1 MSTKNRIIAF
11 VLTILI
17 ILNFA
22 VPKLSYAAPV
32 TQPTDTLEQ
41 IDSSM
46 TKEGIESMMS
56 DGATNVKSQ
65 TYDGDNNVSEQ
76 TKNISLQPGM
86 TVGSSIIR
94 LLVSIFVIVPYILNS
109 ILSLIVGT
117 NTFTIEELLTNQYDI
132 VDIKFWDTNTSGT
145 NASTV
150 NTIRKNVAT
159 WYYSIRNIAIIAM
172 VVILIYIAI
181 RLAILIASKESSPN
195 VVAQYKRLFV
205 NWLVGLVLLVIL
217 HFLLIFF
224 ITLIDQFTKI
234 IINIFQSSIP
244 NSGLEI
250 KLIDDSW
257 KEIWSPSNKHPFWEA
272 IIYFM
277 LVFYEIKFF
286 ISYFL
291 RAIKIYFYILI
302 SPLVCMT
309 YAIDKVK
316 DNRSQAFDNWTR
328 ELISEVLT
336 QPIHLLTYAV
346 FIFSANA
353 LMETAPIL
361 MVLMLFSIGK
371 IEKTIRNSFM
381 MKPGRFAK
389 GPGDISLVRPTEWM
403 KIR

>member
-1 MSTKNRIIAF
+1 MKKTIALI
-11 VLTILI
+11 LTILL

-22 VPKLSYAAPV
+22 MPKLSYAAPS

-46 TKEGIESMMS
+46 TKQGIESLMS

-65 TYDGDNNVSEQ
+65 SYDGDNNVSEQ
-76 TKNISLQPGM
+76 SKTASLEPGI
-86 TVGSSIIR
+86 TVGSGVLR
-94 LLVSIFVIVPYILNS
+94 LFISIFIIIPYILNS
-109 ILSLIVGT
+109 VLSMIVGT

-132 VDIKFWDTNTSGT
+132 VDIKFWETNTTGT

-150 NTIRKNVAT
+150 NTIRSNVAT

-172 VVILIYIAI
+172 VVILIYTGM
-181 RLAILIASKESSPN
+181 RLALLIISNKASPN
-195 VVAQYKRLFV
+195 SVAQYKRLLV
-205 NWLVGLVLLVIL
+205 NWLVGLVLLIIL

-224 ITLIDQFTKI
+224 ISLIDQFTKI

-250 KLIDDSW
+250 KLIDNSW
-257 KEIWSPSNKHPFWEA
+257 KEVWSTSNKHPFWECV
-272 IIYFM
+272 IYFM

-286 ISYFL
+286 IAYFL
-291 RAIKIYFYILI
+291 RAVKIYFYIII

-309 YAIDKVK
+309 YAIDKIK

-328 ELISEVLT
+328 EIISEVLT
-336 QPIHLLTYAV
+336 QPIHLLTYAI

-353 LMETAPIL
+353 LIEAAPIL
-361 MVLMLFSIGK
+361 MVVMLFSIGK
-371 IEKTIRNSFM
+371 IEKTIRNALM

-389 GPGDISLVRPTEWM
+389 GPGDIHLMQPTEWM
-403 KIR
+403 KVR